1 LLEAIQTADI
11 YSCRCEPPLI
21 LFPNDVGDPFRR
33 FFGSFG
39 NVIIFLGHH
48 QQQQQQQPTLYNNSR
63 SFASTPFSA
72 ENGTIW
78 SLLLLLLLFKIRNS
92 FHK

>member
-1 LLEAIQTADI
+1 MMSAIHFAAFLDLLANA
-11 YSCRCEPPLI
+11 
-21 LFPNDVGDPFRR
+21 
-33 FFGSFG
+33 
-39 NVIIFLGHH
+39 IIFLGHH

-78 SLLLLLLLFKIRNS
+78 PLLLLLLLFKIRNS